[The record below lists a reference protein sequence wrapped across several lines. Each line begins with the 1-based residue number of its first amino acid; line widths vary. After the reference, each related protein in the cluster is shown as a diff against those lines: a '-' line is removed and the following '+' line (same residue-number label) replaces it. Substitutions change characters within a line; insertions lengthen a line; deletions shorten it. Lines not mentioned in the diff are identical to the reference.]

1 MSELD
6 QKPSQR
12 QQEMAQPRK
21 DLWVVLVPEEMTI
34 QEMGGQKFGVGVGG
48 WGKGDLVMLLFLD
61 CEFC

>member
-1 MSELD
+1 
-6 QKPSQR
+6 
-12 QQEMAQPRK
+12 MAQPRK